1 LDWVSFRF
9 GSLELC
15 FFVSG
20 DTDRPSEFRERNWD
34 GVVYCDLALIGNS
47 GSGLQKIQV
56 RPLGVQMKTK
66 QVLYGY
72 SESLLAKIVFV
83 AKRVGDFVKEQVAHP
98 DGGGPVDMFLL
109 YGEGLVGRVFT
120 SEPLYCDR
128 GVDYDFD
135 L

>member
-1 LDWVSFRF
+1 
-9 GSLELC
+9 
-15 FFVSG
+15 
-20 DTDRPSEFRERNWD
+20 
-34 GVVYCDLALIGNS
+34 
-47 GSGLQKIQV
+47 
-56 RPLGVQMKTK
+56 MKTK

-72 SESLLAKIVFV
+72 SESFLAKIVLV
-83 AKRVGDFVKEQVAHP
+83 SKGVGDFVKEQVAHP
-98 DGGGPVDMFLL
+98 HGGGSVDMLLL

>member
-1 LDWVSFRF
+1 MDRVSFGFR
-9 GSLELC
+9 SLELC
-15 FFVSG
+15 IFVSG
-20 DTDRPSEFRERNWD
+20 NTDRPSEFSESNWD
-34 GVVYCDLALIGNS
+34 GVVDRDLASIGNS

-56 RPLGVQMKTK
+56 RPPGVQVKAK
-66 QVLYGY
+66 QVLYGH
-72 SESLLAKIVFV
+72 SESLLVKIVLV

-98 DGGGPVDMFLL
+98 YGGGPVDMLLL

-120 SEPLYCDR
+120 GEPLYCDR

>member
-1 LDWVSFRF
+1 MDRVSFGFR
-9 GSLELC
+9 SLELC
-15 FFVSG
+15 IFVSG
-20 DTDRPSEFRERNWD
+20 NTDRPSEFSESNWD
-34 GVVYCDLALIGNS
+34 CVVDCDLASIGNS

-72 SESLLAKIVFV
+72 SESLLAKIVLV

-98 DGGGPVDMFLL
+98 HGGGPVDMLLL

>member
-1 LDWVSFRF
+1 LDWVSFGF

-15 FFVSG
+15 ILVSG
-20 DTDRPSEFRERNWD
+20 YAHGAAEFGESNRYCIVD
-34 GVVYCDLALIGNS
+34 CDLASIGDG

-72 SESLLAKIVFV
+72 SESLLAKIGLV

-98 DGGGPVDMFLL
+98 DGGGPVDVLLL

-120 SEPLYCDR
+120 SEPFYGDR

>member
-1 LDWVSFRF
+1 MDWVSFGF
-9 GSLELC
+9 GSLELRIL
-15 FFVSG
+15 VSG
-20 DTDRPSEFRERNWD
+20 DTDRPSEFSESNWD
-34 GVVYCDLALIGNS
+34 CVVDCDLASIGNGAS
-47 GSGLQKIQV
+47 CLQKIQV

-72 SESLLAKIVFV
+72 SESLLAKVVLV

-98 DGGGPVDMFLL
+98 HGGGPVDMLLL